1 LKRSLLLAAAVLLVL
16 TTPRAALAWGDKG
29 HEIVA
34 WIAYQSLTP
43 SARQQ
48 VDALLQHLA
57 WSDLKR
63 QEQQDVSRTRDE
75 FRDQGPAIM
84 QLMVAAILPDK
95 IRISDSND
103 PRSGWHFADW
113 PIEAGHSGPPPSNN
127 NAFNALSLALLPEIA
142 RPATDA
148 ATRAVD
154 LAFVIHLVGDLH
166 QPLHCC
172 TRYTAEGPDI
182 RPRPDEDRYGDKGGN
197 YFKIARIHVPGRSS
211 AIRELHAYW
220 DDLPD
225 LGTDGMTV
233 AQAAQAITVAHSR
246 TEFAAELQQPDPKE
260 WSLEG
265 RDLASRDVYTPEM
278 LQQHDVS
285 VYGAAAWEL
294 AQQRLALAGYR
305 LADLLNGLLGQ

>member
-1 LKRSLLLAAAVLLVL
+1 MRRSLLLAVAVLLVL
-16 TTPRAALAWGDKG
+16 ATPRAALAWGDKG

-34 WIAYQSLTP
+34 WIAYQGLTP

-48 VDALLQHLA
+48 VDALLQHLT
-57 WSDLKR
+57 WSDLHR
-63 QEQQDVSRTRDE
+63 REQEELSSTRDE
-75 FRDQGPAIM
+75 FKDQGPAIM

-95 IRISDSND
+95 IRVSDPND
-103 PRSGWHFADW
+103 PRRGWHFVDW

-127 NAFNALSLALLPEIA
+127 NAFNALSQVLLPEIA

-148 ATRAVD
+148 ATRAID

-166 QPLHCC
+166 QPLHCA

-182 RPRPDEDRYGDKGGN
+182 RPRRDEDPYGDKGGN
-197 YFKIARIHVPGRSS
+197 YFKIARVHVPSRSS
-211 AIRELHAYW
+211 PVRELHAYW

-233 AQAAQAITVAHSR
+233 AQAAQAITAAQPR
-246 TEFAAELQQPDPKE
+246 TEFTAELRQPDPKA

-265 RDLASRDVYTPEM
+265 RDLASRAVYTPEM

-285 VYGAAAWEL
+285 VYGTAAWEL
-294 AQQRLALAGYR
+294 AQQRLALTGYR
-305 LADLLNGLLGQ
+305 LADLLNGVLGQ

>member
-1 LKRSLLLAAAVLLVL
+1 M
-16 TTPRAALAWGDKG
+16 P

-34 WIAYQSLTP
+34 WIAYQGLTP
-43 SARQQ
+43 CVRQQ
-48 VDALLQHLA
+48 VDALLQHLT
-57 WSDLKR
+57 WSDLDRR
-63 QEQQDVSRTRDE
+63 QQQDVSRTLDE
-75 FRDQGPAIM
+75 FRDQGPAVM
-84 QLMVAAILPDK
+84 QFMVAAILPDK
-95 IRISDSND
+95 IRISAPND
-103 PRSGWHFADW
+103 PRSGWHFVDW
-113 PIEAGHSGPPPSNN
+113 PIEAGHSGPPPSDN
-127 NAFNALSLALLPEIA
+127 NAFNALSQTLLPEIA

-182 RPRPDEDRYGDKGGN
+182 RPRPGEDPYGDKGGN
-197 YFKIARIHVPGRSS
+197 YFKIASLHVPGRSS

-233 AQAAQAITVAHSR
+233 AQAAGSIAAAHPRS
-246 TEFAAELQQPDPKE
+246 ELAAELRQQDPKE

-278 LQQHDVS
+278 LQQHDVT
-285 VYGAAAWEL
+285 VYGAAAWDL

-305 LADLLNGLLGQ
+305 LADRLNGLFGQ